1 MDVMVSSG
9 GYSAIVK
16 IRSIRELVKAFRLF
30 IEQANPRQLGEIASI
45 SGPELDDTYYLSTRR
60 ALKKLRKRGSGSING
75 EVYMS

>member
-16 IRSIRELVKAFRLF
+16 IRSSRELVRAFSLF
-30 IEQANPRQLGEIASI
+30 IDQANPKQLGEIVSI

-60 ALKKLRKRGSGSING
+60 ALKTLGRSADDPRGGTG
-75 EVYMS
+75 RDE

>member
-16 IRSIRELVKAFRLF
+16 IRSIRELVRAFRLF

-60 ALKKLRKRGSGSING
+60 ALKTLGRSADDPRGGTG
-75 EVYMS
+75 RDE